1 MYKDRFPRPNVW
13 LSGAALIALLGASG
27 CAVDEMVGSA
37 DDAPAGAAISAAV
50 SGTGTVLV
58 GAGNIARCDRQN
70 DEATAAL
77 LDGIEGTV
85 FTTGDNAYPSGS
97 ASEFADC
104 YGASW
109 GRHKERT
116 RPSVGDLDYKTS
128 GAAAYFA
135 YFGTS
140 AGEPGAGYYSY
151 DVGDWHVVVLNSSI
165 TMGAGSVQEQW
176 LRADLAANP
185 KWCTLAYWHYPR
197 FSSFSTS
204 VRSEIKPL
212 WDALYDAG
220 VDLVLNGHYRLYER
234 FAPQDPD
241 GQADPEYG
249 IRQIT
254 IGTGGISTNSFGQT
268 QPNSEVRRTG
278 IYGVLKV
285 TLSFDGY
292 EWEYVPVAGSFTDS
306 GSQECHRAP
315 GEVSVGSVEVSPAVA
330 TVVAGQT
337 TQLEAV
343 AKDEDGNALSG
354 QAMSWTSS
362 DTLTATISAAGIVTG
377 IAVGTAYITA
387 SAGGEIDTAT
397 VTVTGERV
405 GYYVAPDGSSG
416 NGGTS
421 GAPWTLAYALAGAG
435 GRLAPGDTVWLREGT
450 YAGTFRTALA
460 GAPGSPI
467 VFRQYPGERATLD
480 GGLRVDGPDVVFW
493 GFEIMQSAPLSN
505 GTLPALEAHGARTKF
520 INLVIHDAAQQG
532 ITFWDGAVDAEVYGS
547 IVYNNGTRE
556 NLDHGI
562 YVHNT
567 SGTKLVEDNVFF
579 NNLAYGIHV
588 YATSNNGTQRN
599 VHVIGNASFGN
610 GSISTQWSERVN
622 MLVGAEV
629 PGEGMRVEENMLYY
643 GGTEGRNMWIG
654 YTAPS
659 EDVVVRGNTVWGG
672 WRALLV
678 GEWADATVQDNT
690 IGGTDEVV
698 ALTEASLAGHVW
710 SGNRYYRDPA
720 AAAWGLGDEMLSLA
734 GWQAATELGAG
745 DVALASSPGTPT
757 VFVRLNRYEAGR
769 AHVVV
774 YNWTQQGSV
783 PIDLSAV
790 LLAGQRYE
798 IRNVQDPFGP
808 PVASG
813 TYDGGTV
820 SLSMAGVAP
829 PLPLG
834 RSTPVPPRTGPNFDV
849 FIVTPPAN

>member
-1 MYKDRFPRPNVW
+1 LGVHRSVSEPVSGSSLPTNVSRPLALRPLRSSAVAVAAFG
-13 LSGAALIALLGASG
+13 LSACGDGHPTAPDAFDLP
-27 CAVDEMVGSA
+27 SA
-37 DDAPAGAAISAAV
+37 EPGRVFSVLVTPSSIDAPVGQTVHLKVEARDSAGSPVEDAAV
-50 SGTGTVLV
+50 RWESTDRLVAEVDSTGAV
-58 GAGNIARCDRQN
+58 
-70 DEATAAL
+70 
-77 LDGIEGTV
+77 
-85 FTTGDNAYPSGS
+85 S
-97 ASEFADC
+97 
-104 YGASW
+104 
-109 GRHKERT
+109 
-116 RPSVGDLDYKTS
+116 
-128 GAAAYFA
+128 
-135 YFGTS
+135 
-140 AGEPGAGYYSY
+140 
-151 DVGDWHVVVLNSSI
+151 
-165 TMGAGSVQEQW
+165 
-176 LRADLAANP
+176 LR
-185 KWCTLAYWHYPR
+185 
-197 FSSFSTS
+197 
-204 VRSEIKPL
+204 
-212 WDALYDAG
+212 
-220 VDLVLNGHYRLYER
+220 
-234 FAPQDPD
+234 
-241 GQADPEYG
+241 
-249 IRQIT
+249 
-254 IGTGGISTNSFGQT
+254 
-268 QPNSEVRRTG
+268 
-278 IYGVLKV
+278 
-285 TLSFDGY
+285 
-292 EWEYVPVAGSFTDS
+292 
-306 GSQECHRAP
+306 
-315 GEVSVGSVEVSPAVA
+315 
-330 TVVAGQT
+330 
-337 TQLEAV
+337 
-343 AKDEDGNALSG
+343 
-354 QAMSWTSS
+354 
-362 DTLTATISAAGIVTG
+362 
-377 IAVGTAYITA
+377 AVGTATITA
-387 SAGGEIDTAT
+387 TTQGRSATAS
-397 VTVTGERV
+397 VSVMDSVGQRA

-567 SGTKLVEDNVFF
+567 TGTKLVEDNVFF

-849 FIVTPPAN
+849 FIVTVN